1 MYDNYGKYNHLS
13 TILPDTFSI
22 PSSDS
27 DVSSPAMAQQAP
39 DRNSAFQFGII
50 PPVSTN
56 GLKMREFT
64 NGVSVNMLLGLSENE
79 RYLNVN
85 SMNLIH

>member
-1 MYDNYGKYNHLS
+1 MTMNMNKTS
-13 TILPDTFSI
+13 ISILILF
-22 PSSDS
+22 
-27 DVSSPAMAQQAP
+27 VVLSPAMAQQAP
-39 DRNSAFQFGII
+39 DRNSAFQFSII